1 MPTFEFL
8 HAADLHLDS
17 PLRGLDADAPAE
29 RIRNATRES
38 LRNLVKL
45 ALERQVAFVLLAG
58 DLYDGDWKDWRTGH
72 FLIEQLSQLKRAGI
86 ELVAISGNHDAG
98 EVLTK
103 SLPFPGRMLSSKRP
117 ETVAFEPMGV
127 AIHGQSFATRSVTDN
142 LARHYPEPVKS
153 AFNIGLLHTAC
164 GNAEHLNYAPCT
176 ETELAAKGYDYWALG
191 HVHARSDRTIGNTRI
206 VFPGNIQGRHIREEG
221 AKGAT
226 IVSVESGRIASV
238 THHSLDVLRWKH
250 LRIDVTGAADVD
262 TILNRT
268 RPLLDQ
274 TVMQA
279 DDRMLAVRITLTGA
293 CPAHKSLAGSPEE
306 VRQKMRG
313 LASELAGRDMLW
325 IEDVRLNTAPALDR
339 AALSAQPGAAGAL
352 ITALQD
358 DPKFDQPL
366 AEFVRQLVIYP
377 DALDPDHPALAI
389 MDGGRVPGHLIERAR
404 ALLLAELVKG

>member
-1 MPTFEFL
+1 LPTFEFL

-29 RIRNATRES
+29 RIRNATREA

-72 FLIEQLSQLKRAGI
+72 FLIEQLSQLERARI
-86 ELVAISGNHDAG
+86 KLVAISGNHDAG

-103 SLPFPGRMLSSKRP
+103 SLPFPGTMLSSKRP
-117 ETVAFEPMGV
+117 ETVEIEHLGV

-142 LARHYPEPVKS
+142 LARHYPEPMKG

-164 GNAEHLNYAPCT
+164 GNSEHLNYAPCT
-176 ETELAAKGYDYWALG
+176 EAELAEKGYDYWALG
-191 HVHARSDRTIGNTRI
+191 HVHTRSDREIGNTRI

-221 AKGAT
+221 AKGAA
-226 IVSVESGRIASV
+226 IVTVESRRIAEV
-238 THHSLDVLRWKH
+238 RHHSLDVLRWKH
-250 LRIDVTGAADVD
+250 LRIDVTGAADMD

-274 TVMQA
+274 ELMLA
-279 DDRMLAVRITLTGA
+279 EDRLLAVRITLTGA
-293 CPAHKSLAGSPEE
+293 CPAHASLARSTDE

-313 LASELAGRDMLW
+313 LASELAGLDLLW
-325 IEDVRLNTAPALDR
+325 IEDVRLNTVPALDR
-339 AALSAQPGAAGAL
+339 AALSSQPGAAGAL
-352 ITALQD
+352 IAALQD
-358 DPKFDQPL
+358 EPKFDQSL
-366 AEFVRQLVIYP
+366 AEFVKQLVAYP
-377 DALDPDHPALAI
+377 DALEEDHPARAI
-389 MDGGRVPGHLIERAR
+389 IDGRPVPDQLIERAR
-404 ALLLAELVKG
+404 ALLLSELVRG